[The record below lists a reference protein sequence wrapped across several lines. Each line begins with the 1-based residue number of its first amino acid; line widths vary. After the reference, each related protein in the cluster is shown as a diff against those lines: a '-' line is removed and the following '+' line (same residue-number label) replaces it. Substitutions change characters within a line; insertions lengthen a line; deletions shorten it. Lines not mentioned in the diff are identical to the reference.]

1 MQRRH
6 LSPDAANRAIGM
18 LEAGARQVDVAQML
32 NVSQSVV
39 SRLSNRYQETGSVIE
54 RQGQGRPRA
63 TTIREDRLL
72 IREARRNPRSH
83 CTLLRQELLHAT
95 GTSVTP
101 RTVLTRIKETELR
114 CRRPLRTVPL
124 THEHK
129 RARLAWCEERLNWQN
144 EWSTV
149 MFTDESRIGVY
160 SDRRTVRVW
169 RAPGR
174 RVDDRYVQEV
184 HPFKGGTIMVWE
196 GIFLGG
202 RTELYVCERNMT
214 SQIYEADIIDD
225 IVDNYRYNLEPHFRF
240 LDDNATPHRARRVT
254 QRLQTLGIERLPLP
268 ARSPDLNPIEHA
280 WDMLGR
286 AFIEHQPPPGHLRD
300 MRPLLPILWDN
311 LDQEMLDRL
320 ILSMPRR
327 VQECAQNR
335 GGVTHY

>member
-54 RQGQGRPRA
+54 RQRQGGPRA

-101 RTVLTRIKETELR
+101 RTVLNRIKETELR

-149 MFTDESRIGVY
+149 MFTDENRI
-160 SDRRTVRVW
+160 
-169 RAPGR
+169 
-174 RVDDRYVQEV
+174 
-184 HPFKGGTIMVWE
+184 
-196 GIFLGG
+196 G